1 MADADQGARPLA
13 IICGGGSF
21 PAAVAEAVVRQGRV
35 PIMFG
40 VNGWANPSII
50 EKYTHHWIFI
60 GQLGRF
66 FRLARSENC
75 RDVLL
80 IGSLL
85 RPPIKQL
92 RLDWLTIKSM
102 PRFVRAYSGGDDQLL
117 GGLVRVAEDAGFR
130 IVGLDEVAPEV
141 FVSDGVLGH
150 YKPSDTDRQ
159 DIVRGLET
167 IRALGPFDIGQAAV
181 VANNQVLAVEAAEGT
196 DNMLSRIREMRRQG
210 RVASALGTGVLVK
223 APKPGQDRRVDLPSI
238 GQRTVENVAK
248 AGLAGIAV
256 SAGSSIIAEA
266 AETIA
271 AADRAG
277 IFIVGV
283 SEGDAR

>member
-1 MADADQGARPLA
+1 M
-13 IICGGGSF
+13 ICGGGSF

-40 VNGWANPSII
+40 VNGWADPGII

-92 RLDWLTIKSM
+92 RLDWQTIKLM
-102 PRFVRAYSGGDDQLL
+102 PRLVRAYSGGDDQLL
-117 GGLVRVAEDAGFR
+117 GGLVRMAEDAGFR

-150 YKPSDTDRQ
+150 YKPSLKLIGR
-159 DIVRGLET
+159 ILCAGLRRSVHLGHSISVKPPLLPT
-167 IRALGPFDIGQAAV
+167 IRFLPLKRRRAPIICIA
-181 VANNQVLAVEAAEGT
+181 
-196 DNMLSRIREMRRQG
+196 RITEMRRQG
-210 RVASALGTGVLVK
+210 RVASPLRVL
-223 APKPGQDRRVDLPSI
+223 AC
-238 GQRTVENVAK
+238 
-248 AGLAGIAV
+248 
-256 SAGSSIIAEA
+256 
-266 AETIA
+266 
-271 AADRAG
+271 
-277 IFIVGV
+277 
-283 SEGDAR
+283 